1 MSELINSFVKY
12 RAKRAEIKSRQR
24 AELEAEL
31 RPFLK
36 SFGQAIVA
44 EQSKGKRIE
53 DIEYEIG
60 AKNRALVYAAKRA
73 AKDIYSEPS
82 TPQQGD
88 PIEPPTPFWEVAGDG
103 PDAFP
108 VYIDNGY
115 VGTVSANA
123 DGDITPPD
131 EWALDS
137 KNASIYREIIK
148 EIKSRL

>member
-36 SFGQAIVA
+36 AFGQAIVA

-73 AKDIYSEPS
+73 AKDIYSDPG
-82 TPQQGD
+82 TPQPNE
-88 PIEPPTPFWEVAGDG
+88 PIEMSKPVWEVAGDG

-108 VYIDNGY
+108 VYIDGAY
-115 VGTVSANA
+115 AGTVYANVE
-123 DGDITPPD
+123 GEITPPD
-131 EWALDS
+131 EWALDYA
-137 KNASIYREIIK
+137 NASIYREIIK